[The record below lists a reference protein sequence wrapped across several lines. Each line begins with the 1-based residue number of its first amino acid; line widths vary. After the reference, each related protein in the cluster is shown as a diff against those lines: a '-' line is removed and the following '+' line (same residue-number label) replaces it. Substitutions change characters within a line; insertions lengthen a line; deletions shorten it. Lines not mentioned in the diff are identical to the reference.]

1 MFSTRLATLAR
12 RSTSGLVTAA
22 RTAAT
27 TNAECNAPIRR
38 NIAPVFSAVPQRDM
52 AWLRSAARGSSVR
65 QSRRQAAVSK
75 PAAAPVV
82 AEEGAPAQPTTFP
95 PGPVDSLPRQGPL
108 GMYMDATHPTLAAT
122 PPAVTPAT
130 AITVAPNST
139 LTTAH
144 PAYAMFARDQVAVVR
159 QLEMMN
165 LMLGFEQANAYTM
178 KGEGGQDIG
187 HIIEEDSLARSLL
200 RNFLTTHRK
209 MSAKVVNLQGE
220 VVLKIHRPFNWIN
233 STIYI
238 TTADDREIG
247 HVEQEW
253 HLWRRRYNLFNQDEQ
268 FARIDAPILSWEFP
282 LHDEDQRQVG
292 MIDRNFTGFGREL
305 FTDTGHYAVHFQ
317 PDAEAQRPLTLDER
331 AIAFAAAIT
340 IDFDYFSRD
349 RNGLF
354 GGGGGGGF
362 PLFFPGFWGGEDV
375 APRGG
380 DGGGQSSGNG
390 DGWGDIFG
398 DE

>member
-1 MFSTRLATLAR
+1 MSSTRLATLAR

-27 TNAECNAPIRR
+27 TNAEWHASIRR
-38 NIAPVFSAVPQRDM
+38 NMAPVSAAVPQRDM

-65 QSRRQAAVSK
+65 QARRPAAVSK
-75 PAAAPVV
+75 PAV
-82 AEEGAPAQPTTFP
+82 APAVDAESTSTLPADSP
-95 PGPVDSLPRQGPL
+95 PGPAGSLPHQDPL
-108 GMYMDATHPTLAAT
+108 GMYMDVSNPMDTTT
-122 PPAVTPAT
+122 PAITPAT

-139 LTTAH
+139 LTAAH
-144 PAYAMFARDQVAVVR
+144 PAYVMFARDQVAVVR

-178 KGEGGQDIG
+178 KGEGGQEIG
-187 HIIEEDSLARSLL
+187 YIVEEDSLARSLL

-209 MSAKVVNLQGE
+209 MNAKVVNARGE

-238 TTADDREIG
+238 TTGDDREIG

-268 FARIDAPILSWEFP
+268 FARIDAPILSWEFA
-282 LHDEDQRQVG
+282 LQDEDQRQIG

-305 FTDTGHYAVHFQ
+305 FTDTGHDAVHFQ
-317 PDAEAQRPLTLDER
+317 ADAAAKRPLTLDER
-331 AIAFAAAIT
+331 AITFAAAIT

-354 GGGGGGGF
+354 GGSGGGGF

-375 APRGG
+375 APRGS

-390 DGWGDIFG
+390 DGWDIFG